1 MKVLI
6 AGSGRHL
13 LPEEKTTPTVA
24 PGPGSARPPAAGGPA
39 AATPPAALQPA
50 DVDTL
55 LKEIRGAAHELG
67 KALAAADHEIWV
79 GSDEKLDVD
88 PSVVAGALSVQ
99 AGSGT
104 SATVIRV
111 KVPRG
116 LPEPYAAEQRVRT
129 EWAEFPDWDVTTLE
143 VIDKVDAVVLL
154 GGRKGVIHAGTA
166 AWMMR
171 KVVIPIGTFG
181 GGAETVGRYG
191 SSRRAQFYRGVL
203 SDEEIDR
210 LHSPWGKVLDAKFV
224 VDSMQKIFEKV
235 VEERMDTGL
244 LRWTSW
250 LAFTAL
256 ILWVVGL
263 VLPSVAPSVSK
274 LEPWPAAWSF
284 PLLFPTVIAAGT
296 FGACVK
302 TLRNIRLGT
311 RTSRSSANAE
321 AMLGVA
327 AGIIVAILYLLAQ
340 IGVSGEIKLDLEPK
354 DYTRVSIVVSMAALF
369 AGMYLDKA
377 LSYLDGVG
385 DSVIRGEHGKAKS

>member
-1 MKVLI
+1 MKVLV
-6 AGSGRHL
+6 AGSGRHM
-13 LPEEKTTPTVA
+13 LPDEKTTPA
-24 PGPGSARPPAAGGPA
+24 AAAGPSSVRPPAPGGA
-39 AATPPAALQPA
+39 SAATPPAAPQVV
-50 DVDTL
+50 DVDAL
-55 LKEIRGAAHELG
+55 LKDIRGAAYELG
-67 KALAAADHEIWV
+67 KALATAGHEIWI

-88 PSVVAGALSVQ
+88 PSVVEGALSVQ
-99 AGSGT
+99 AQSST
-104 SATVIRV
+104 SPATIRV

-116 LPEPYAAEQRVRT
+116 LAEPYAAERRVRT

-154 GGRKGVIHAGTA
+154 GGRKGVIHAGTS

-171 KVVIPIGTFG
+171 KVVIPVGSFG

-210 LHSPWGKVLDAKFV
+210 LHSPWGKVLNAEFV
-224 VDSMQKIFEKV
+224 VDSMKTIFEKV
-235 VEERMDTGL
+235 VEERMDTAL

-250 LAFTAL
+250 LTFTAL
-256 ILWVVGL
+256 IFWVVGL

-274 LEPWPAAWSF
+274 LNPWPAVWSL

-311 RTSRSSANAE
+311 LTSRSSANAE
-321 AMLGVA
+321 TVLGVA

-340 IGVSGEIKLDLEPK
+340 IGVSGKIDLKLDP
-354 DYTRVSIVVSMAALF
+354 DNYTRVSIVVSMAALF

-385 DSVIRGEHGKAKS
+385 DSVIRGEQGKAKN